1 MAAATAAEV
10 PPRSETSRTEAAR
23 PEPLRAELPRLDT
36 IRIENSSAVRLAA
49 RLISLGAIIAIL
61 YYGRA
66 FFITL
71 VSATIITFI
80 LQPFVQFFMKFRI
93 PRAMASFLVCAFF
106 ILLLYFSGLGLAT
119 QASGLMDDM
128 PAYSTRIA
136 QVVESASERL
146 REIEKNMAA
155 LMPRR
160 IEEAAPPV
168 IEQPAKK
175 TRRSRT
181 APEPAPDP
189 ATPPPVSEVRI
200 VNDRS
205 PLLDFILAQWETFY
219 DIVLMVSFVPFL
231 VYFML
236 SWSDHMQRAFLGL
249 FEGPQRAVAAK
260 SLEGVAYMAR
270 AYMAGNFVLGI
281 FLAVLSTVFFV
292 MMKLPYPLLV
302 GPLSGFLSL
311 VPYVGL
317 PLALAPPFLAALP
330 IYANFAAYLIIASVV
345 GILHLFALNLLY
357 PKIVGGRVHLNPLSV
372 TIALMFW
379 GLIWGGI
386 GLVLAVPIV
395 AGVKAVCDNVGS
407 LRPYGRLLGD

>member
-1 MAAATAAEV
+1 MAIEAPIEDRAPAGET
-10 PPRSETSRTEAAR
+10 PRGGEST
-23 PEPLRAELPRLDT
+23 
-36 IRIENSSAVRLAA
+36 AVRLAA
-49 RLISLGAIIAIL
+49 RLVALMTIIVIL
-61 YYGRA
+61 YFGRA
-66 FFITL
+66 FFMTL

-106 ILLLYFSGLGLAT
+106 ILLLYFTGLGLAT
-119 QASGLMDDM
+119 QASGLLDDM
-128 PAYSTRIA
+128 PAYSKRI
-136 QVVESASERL
+136 SEVLETAAEQL
-146 REIEKNMAA
+146 REVEKQVTSI
-155 LMPRR
+155 MPKKLADARPPAM
-160 IEEAAPPV
+160 EAPTTKKGRKTKTP
-168 IEQPAKK
+168 QPQ
-175 TRRSRT
+175 
-181 APEPAPDP
+181 PDP
-189 ATPPPVSEVRI
+189 TTPVVSEVRI
-200 VNDRS
+200 VDDKS
-205 PLLDFILAQWETFY
+205 PLLEFLVAQKDALY
-219 DIVLMVSFVPFL
+219 DIALMVSFVPFL

-236 SWSDHMQRAFLGL
+236 SWSEHMQRAFLGL
-249 FEGPQRAVAAK
+249 FEGPHRSVAAK

-317 PLALAPPFLAALP
+317 PLAMVPPFLAALP
-330 IYANFAAYLIIASVV
+330 IYANFAAYLIISSVV

-357 PKIVGGRVHLNPLSV
+357 PKIVGGRVHLNPLAV
-372 TIALMFW
+372 TVALMFW
-379 GLIWGGI
+379 GLIWGGL

-395 AGVKAVCDNVGS
+395 AGVKAVCDNVNS